1 MTNRSLAAALLAT
14 WGAIGA
20 TASAIAAEPPTSAV
34 VLLYYRFGEDR
45 NPSSSIRLDQF
56 EAHVAE
62 LTAGRY
68 RVMPLGDIVEAFRT
82 GKPLPPRAVAITI
95 DGGYASTYREA
106 WPRLR
111 AAKLPFTVFVAPE
124 TADRGGE
131 NFVGW
136 DALREM
142 RATGASIGLT
152 TTGTLRPS
160 VKPEEL
166 ARLRDRAKEKLGA
179 PPALFAYVGGE
190 FSAATKKALAD
201 AGFAAAFGQQQG
213 AAHAGQ
219 DPLGLPRFALAQNF
233 GDLPRFQRVIAS
245 LPLPIADL
253 SPVDTVLSVN
263 PPLVGFTV
271 EGVNGLDKLSCSASH
286 ESAGL
291 KVEVLGDTRVEIR
304 MSRPFPPGRGRITC
318 TMTGPEGRLRW
329 LGLPFYVA
337 GG

>member
-1 MTNRSLAAALLAT
+1 MTIRSLAAALLAAGT
-14 WGAIGA
+14 AFGAPSVA
-20 TASAIAAEPPTSAV
+20 NAADPPASAV

-45 NPSSSIRLDQF
+45 NPTSSIRLDQF
-56 EAHVAE
+56 EAHIAE
-62 LTAGRY
+62 LAAGRY
-68 RVMPLGDIVEAFRT
+68 RVMPLADIVEAFRS
-82 GKPLPPRAVAITI
+82 GKPLPPRAIAITI

-142 RATGASIGLT
+142 RATGASIGIT
-152 TTGTLRPS
+152 TTGTLRPN
-160 VKPEEL
+160 VKPEDL
-166 ARLRDRAKEKLGA
+166 ARLRERAKEKLGA
-179 PPALFAYVGGE
+179 APTLFAYVGGE
-190 FSAATKKALAD
+190 FSAATKKALGE
-201 AGFAAAFGQQQG
+201 AGYAAAFGQQQG

-219 DPLGLPRFALAQNF
+219 DALSLPRFALAQNF

-245 LPLPIADL
+245 LPLPISDL
-253 SPVDTVLSVN
+253 SPVDTTISTN

-271 EGVNGLDKLSCSASH
+271 EGVSGLDKLSCSASH

-291 KVEVLGDTRVEIR
+291 KVEILGDTRVEIR
-304 MSRPFPPGRGRITC
+304 MNRPFPPGRGRITC

-337 GG
+337 GS